1 MNFLTD
7 LGWLGKSIIG
17 MVCIIPLMLM
27 FNFFGKNYGVKSEA
41 LMFGWFLG
49 VAIGIAVSVW
59 KFKIFNVSDL
69 YTPFLPVLCI
79 VLIGILIGTPANI
92 MIAQAVPKAPNP
104 ALPFTII
111 NASGAF
117 AYMLAPAMAIIFPRY
132 FDKMQFSIVNFLG
145 VAMVVLGM
153 GLVMYRSS

>member
-79 VLIGILIGTPANI
+79 VLIGILIGILRVVCSTGGFGTD
-92 MIAQAVPKAPNP
+92 
-104 ALPFTII
+104 FT
-111 NASGAF
+111 
-117 AYMLAPAMAIIFPRY
+117 
-132 FDKMQFSIVNFLG
+132 G
-145 VAMVVLGM
+145 VVVRGG
-153 GLVMYRSS
+153 GLWYGGGR